1 MLFPSGLFMLLTHLP
16 RLAPA
21 PRPQKRQRSLELEG
35 EFLPR
40 GFQGGPYS
48 FQGDT
53 LPFFDSARV

>member
-40 GFQGGPYS
+40 GFQGPYS